1 MPKMSFLR
9 STNLVLIIYL
19 PNKIIGKPFCE
30 FSSIQHPLIQ
40 AEIELFANKF
50 FVESHQG

>member
-1 MPKMSFLR
+1 MLKNVLFTFYEFSFAP
-9 STNLVLIIYL
+9 L
-19 PNKIIGKPFCE
+19 PDKIIGKPFCE
-30 FSSIQHPLIQ
+30 FSSIQHPLVR